1 MERYLIKFSKKDS
14 AKYISHLDTMR
25 TLHRAVRRAQ
35 LPICYS
41 KGFNPHASISIAS
54 PLSLG
59 IESSCEY
66 ADIEFESILD
76 EKEIVESLNSA
87 LPEGIRIID
96 ALHIKE
102 KMPPSMSLVEG
113 AKYIVTLKY
122 DEDIEAVKKTI
133 NSILN
138 AETIEKIKKTKSG
151 EKLENIRPYIKDI
164 AIKKYERNS
173 CELELLLSCGS
184 RGNLSPN
191 TVVELLY
198 EKSDGKIYGHIDIK
212 RHELYCIKNNKW
224 IDLLSYFKGK

>member
-25 TLHRAVRRAQ
+25 TLHRAVRRAH
-35 LPICYS
+35 LPIAYS
-41 KGFNPHASISIAS
+41 KGFNPHASISVAS

-66 ADIEFESILD
+66 ADIEFEGVLE
-76 EKEIVESLNSA
+76 EKEIVESLNSV
-87 LPEGIRIID
+87 LPEGIKIID

-102 KMPPSMSLVEG
+102 KMKPSMSLVEG
-113 AKYIVTLKY
+113 AKYIVILKC
-122 DEDIEAVKKTI
+122 DEGVELVENTI
-133 NSILN
+133 NLILKD
-138 AETIEKIKKTKSG
+138 ETIEKIKKTKSG

-164 AIKKYERNS
+164 VIKKYEGNS
-173 CELELLLSCGS
+173 YELELLLSCGS

-198 EKSDGKIYGHIDIK
+198 EKSDGKIYGHPDIK
-212 RHELYCIKNNKW
+212 RNELYCIKNDKW

>member
-35 LPICYS
+35 LPIYYS

-66 ADIEFESILD
+66 ADIEFESFLEKNYILN
-76 EKEIVESLNSA
+76 SLNA
-87 LPEGIRIID
+87 VLPEGIKIID
-96 ALHIKE
+96 VLHVKE
-102 KMPPSMSLVEG
+102 KMKPSMALVEG
-113 AKYIVTLKY
+113 AKYIVKLKY
-122 DEDIEAVKKTI
+122 DEDIEAAKSTV
-133 NSILN
+133 NLILN
-138 AETIEKIKKTKSG
+138 AETIEIIKKSKSG
-151 EKLENIRPYIKDI
+151 EKLENIRPFIKDI
-164 AIKKYERNS
+164 VIKKYEENNL
-173 CELELLLSCGS
+173 ELEFLLSCGS

-191 TVVELLY
+191 AVVELLY
-198 EKSDGKIYGHIDIK
+198 KKSDGRIYDHPEIK
-212 RHELYCIKNNKW
+212 RDELYCIKNNKW